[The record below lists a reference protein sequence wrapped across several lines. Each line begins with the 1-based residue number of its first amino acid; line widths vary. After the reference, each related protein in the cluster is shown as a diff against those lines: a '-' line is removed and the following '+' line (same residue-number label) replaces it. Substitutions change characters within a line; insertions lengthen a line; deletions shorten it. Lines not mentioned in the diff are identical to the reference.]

1 MSFSLVLLTL
11 FLVLHLPPLR
21 RLSALAAPK
30 ARAAVAAGLFFVGAG
45 VMHFVMPARYAS
57 MIPPQLPAP
66 AFWVFL
72 SGVAEVL
79 GGLGLLLPRTRR
91 LAALGLIALLLAIL
105 PANIHEARANSASHV
120 LPFPDWYFWLRIPF
134 QLVYVAWVA
143 WAGGVW
149 RAGGRPMTSAVR
161 TRGP

>member
-1 MSFSLVLLTL
+1 MSFAILLL
-11 FLVLHLPPLR
+11 SFFLLLHLPPLR
-21 RLSALAAPK
+21 RIPALSTPT

-45 VMHFVMPARYAS
+45 VMHFVMPARYAA
-57 MIPPQLPAP
+57 MIPPRLPSP
-66 AFWVFL
+66 AFWVYL
-72 SGVAEVL
+72 SGAAEVA

-105 PANIHEARANSASHV
+105 PANIHEAQANTAAHV

-143 WAGGVW
+143 WAGGWWPVSG
-149 RAGGRPMTSAVR
+149 RARLAAHG
-161 TRGP
+161 